1 MKTKITFLTGALVAV
16 AIMMAIPAQA
26 YQFYSDDS
34 GAVGDGTQNCA
45 ACHGEFRSG
54 TYMPPSGDLAWDSH
68 LHAGHPGAASGAG
81 HFRATI
87 VSERF
92 EGLSRVAAQRLVY
105 QALDDE
111 MGEHIHAL
119 AMRTLT
125 PSEDGS

>member
-1 MKTKITFLTGALVAV
+1 MSEERRARIEAKLRERLDATRVEVL
-16 AIMMAIPAQA
+16 
-26 YQFYSDDS
+26 D
-34 GAVGDGTQNCA
+34 
-45 ACHGEFRSG
+45 E
-54 TYMPPSGDLAWDSH
+54 SH